1 MVGLPC
7 PGGCGLVAIARRP
20 TAIGLRA
27 FFSPSQLEWLSQ
39 HLLRRNRNVVYQK
52 LTRQGGAF
60 GRRQLAIYKSA
71 IADSYGAS
79 CQARSISAT
88 AISSD
93 SLSADVS
100 ANVSAPSAVRR
111 RSITHATVFS
121 GLGEGSTCK
130 TANEKTMASEAATS
144 IAAVQR
150 RREQCSATWA
160 NDSAAAARSISARR
174 GGDRAMPSSSRPFTK
189 SSISRYS
196 FISIPPTSLSILA
209 SQCAST

>member
-1 MVGLPC
+1 MASDAVARMCSLN
-7 PGGCGLVAIARRP
+7 CGINMGDGIRSERLGYIPQSGTRARAVSKNAPR
-20 TAIGLRA
+20 TSRQRAIG
-27 FFSPSQLEWLSQ
+27 
-39 HLLRRNRNVVYQK
+39 H
-52 LTRQGGAF
+52 
-60 GRRQLAIYKSA
+60 YKSA

-88 AISSD
+88 AVSSD
-93 SLSADVS
+93 SLSAAAPD
-100 ANVSAPSAVRR
+100 NVSAPSAVRR
-111 RSITHATVFS
+111 RSITQATVFS

-150 RREQCSATWA
+150 RRERCSATWA

-196 FISIPPTSLSILA
+196 FISTPPTSLSILA
-209 SQCAST
+209 SQYAST